1 LDEATSSLDG
11 ETESQITEA
20 LNKIKRRCT
29 VVMIAH
35 RISSVRNSDLVIY
48 LEQGKA
54 LATGTFVEVREKVP
68 NFDKQASL
76 MGL

>member
-1 LDEATSSLDG
+1 MDEATSSLDG

-20 LNKIKRRCT
+20 LNRIKGRCT

-35 RISSVRNSDLVIY
+35 RLSSVRDSDIVIY
-48 LEQGKA
+48 LEGGTI
-54 LATGTFVEVREKVP
+54 LAEGTFSEVRNKVP